1 LIKILF
7 GLKDN
12 ILMQNSV
19 NAYYYENP
27 TTENAVDVLVEN
39 GKIYKSYYSKRNFK
53 SREEIDELIYHL
65 VVKDGFV
72 LDKSF
77 KDRTEFV
84 DTKTGSVRYVFW
96 TNNSVEKIY
105 REEVGRVDVDNSLVY
120 F

>member
-1 LIKILF
+1 
-7 GLKDN
+7 
-12 ILMQNSV
+12 MQSSV

-27 TTENAVDVLVEN
+27 TIENSVDIIIEN
-39 GKIYKSYYSKRNFK
+39 DKIYKSHYSKRIFT
-53 SREEIDELIYHL
+53 SRCDIEDLLHHI

-72 LDKSF
+72 MDKSF

-84 DTKTGSVRYVFW
+84 DTKTGSIRYIFW

-105 REEVGRVDVDNSLVY
+105 REEVGRVNIDNSLAY